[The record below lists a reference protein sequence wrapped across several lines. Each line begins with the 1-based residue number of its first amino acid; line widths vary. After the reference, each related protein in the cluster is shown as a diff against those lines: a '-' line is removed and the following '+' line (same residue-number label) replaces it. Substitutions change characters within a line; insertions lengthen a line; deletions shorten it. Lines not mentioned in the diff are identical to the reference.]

1 MGVMYYILS
10 PFSWLLNFFYS
21 FTDSYGI
28 SLILFA
34 LVIKIILFPL
44 TIKGKKGMIQMNLL
58 SGKMQQL
65 QKQYGKDRERYNM
78 EVQRLYEREKV
89 NPMSGC
95 LWSFLPILILLPLY
109 AIIRQPLLYLMGLDS
124 NQIAQVAA
132 SVDWQ
137 TLAVNHGWVTADA
150 MAKLVEQFNAGE
162 IATVFQN
169 VGYNQLYLASLVNEN
184 TLPAITAALGE
195 GTRVFVMNFDFLG
208 LDLAMLPT
216 WKIWEHLNWQYIGA
230 FLLIVISAFSS
241 IFMSKISMKTNQMN
255 NQSGNEQ
262 VEKTNRIMMWTMP
275 LMSLWIGF
283 MMPVAMCV
291 YWIANSLFSVIQ
303 ELIAGKILKKD
314 YEAARAAAAERER
327 QEKEEE
333 KRRKEEARLERQRRL
348 EEEKKNRGKKKLVK
362 KDEPTEPGVNKDDSR
377 IGIRAYARGRSY
389 IPDRFGGVT
398 EYRDMSELLQAQ
410 MDAEQQRK
418 GKKDK
423 KAAPAQEEKKE
434 EIVQKPETEAL
445 PEQETVPAEQP
456 AVQQPVS
463 EIPAE
468 QSAPVQE
475 PTEIEEVEVEVEQVE
490 MELPEEEDDKKEGV

>member
-333 KRRKEEARLERQRRL
+333 KRRKEEARLERARRA
-348 EEEKKNRGKKKLVK
+348 EEEKKNKKKKLPKPVSA
-362 KDEPTEPGVNKDDSR
+362 EPGVDPNDSKE
-377 IGIRAYARGRSY
+377 GIRAHARGRSY
-389 IPDRFGGVT
+389 IPDRYEAT
-398 EYRDMSELLQAQ
+398 EYTDPNALLGQLFMSKKERKAAEQAQ
-410 MDAEQQRK
+410 QEA
-418 GKKDK
+418 K
-423 KAAPAQEEKKE
+423 KAQAEEQPEPKSETAAPEAQEPVQAPVPE
-434 EIVQKPETEAL
+434 ETAAPEQSAQQ
-445 PEQETVPAEQP
+445 PEQE
-456 AVQQPVS
+456 QQK
-463 EIPAE
+463 
-468 QSAPVQE
+468 
-475 PTEIEEVEVEVEQVE
+475 EEN
-490 MELPEEEDDKKEGV
+490 

>member
-1 MGVMYYILS
+1 MGIFLILS
-10 PFSWLLNFFYS
+10 PFSWLLNFLQLLPTATVFA
-21 FTDSYGI
+21 
-28 SLILFA
+28 LIFFA

-314 YEAARAAAAERER
+314 YEAALSRRRRAGAPGERRGEAPQGGRPAWSVSAAW
-327 QEKEEE
+327 
-333 KRRKEEARLERQRRL
+333 KRRRRTVAKRSPARRRATPISLASERATA
-348 EEEKKNRGKKKLVK
+348 GWGCGPMPGAVPMI
-362 KDEPTEPGVNKDDSR
+362 PTAS
-377 IGIRAYARGRSY
+377 
-389 IPDRFGGVT
+389 
-398 EYRDMSELLQAQ
+398 
-410 MDAEQQRK
+410 
-418 GKKDK
+418 
-423 KAAPAQEEKKE
+423 AA
-434 EIVQKPETEAL
+434 
-445 PEQETVPAEQP
+445 
-456 AVQQPVS
+456 
-463 EIPAE
+463 
-468 QSAPVQE
+468 
-475 PTEIEEVEVEVEQVE
+475 
-490 MELPEEEDDKKEGV
+490 

>member
-1 MGVMYYILS
+1 MIAIIDYGVGNL
-10 PFSWLLNFFYS
+10 FSLKSSLKQLGLEAVV
-21 FTDSYGI
+21 TADADTI
-28 SLILFA
+28 RKADRLILPGVGAF
-34 LVIKIILFPL
+34 
-44 TIKGKKGMIQMNLL
+44 
-58 SGKMQQL
+58 
-65 QKQYGKDRERYNM
+65 
-78 EVQRLYEREKV
+78 
-89 NPMSGC
+89 
-95 LWSFLPILILLPLY
+95 
-109 AIIRQPLLYLMGLDS
+109 
-124 NQIAQVAA
+124 
-132 SVDWQ
+132 
-137 TLAVNHGWVTADA
+137 ADA

-184 TLPAITAALGE
+184 PLPAITAALGE

-327 QEKEEE
+327 
-333 KRRKEEARLERQRRL
+333 
-348 EEEKKNRGKKKLVK
+348 
-362 KDEPTEPGVNKDDSR
+362 
-377 IGIRAYARGRSY
+377 
-389 IPDRFGGVT
+389 
-398 EYRDMSELLQAQ
+398 M
-410 MDAEQQRK
+410 
-418 GKKDK
+418 
-423 KAAPAQEEKKE
+423 
-434 EIVQKPETEAL
+434 
-445 PEQETVPAEQP
+445 
-456 AVQQPVS
+456 
-463 EIPAE
+463 
-468 QSAPVQE
+468 
-475 PTEIEEVEVEVEQVE
+475 
-490 MELPEEEDDKKEGV
+490 

>member
-333 KRRKEEARLERQRRL
+333 KTPARL
-348 EEEKKNRGKKKLVK
+348 G
-362 KDEPTEPGVNKDDSR
+362 
-377 IGIRAYARGRSY
+377 
-389 IPDRFGGVT
+389 
-398 EYRDMSELLQAQ
+398 
-410 MDAEQQRK
+410 
-418 GKKDK
+418 
-423 KAAPAQEEKKE
+423 
-434 EIVQKPETEAL
+434 
-445 PEQETVPAEQP
+445 
-456 AVQQPVS
+456 
-463 EIPAE
+463 
-468 QSAPVQE
+468 
-475 PTEIEEVEVEVEQVE
+475 
-490 MELPEEEDDKKEGV
+490 

>member
-184 TLPAITAALGE
+184 TLPTITAALGE

-314 YEAARAAAAERER
+314 YEAARAAAAERE
-327 QEKEEE
+327 
-333 KRRKEEARLERQRRL
+333 
-348 EEEKKNRGKKKLVK
+348 KKNRGKKKPGQK
-362 KDEPTEPGVNKDDSR
+362 KSDSEQPGIRKSDSR
-377 IGIRAYARGRSY
+377 VGMRTYARGRAY
-389 IPDRFGGVT
+389 DPNRFGGVT
-398 EYRDMSELLQAQ
+398 PYHDPNAPEIPEDAVEQARREKGEEAENALAGEELAS
-410 MDAEQQRK
+410 
-418 GKKDK
+418 
-423 KAAPAQEEKKE
+423 
-434 EIVQKPETEAL
+434 AL
-445 PEQETVPAEQP
+445 PETSPIEEEKETAALESVSEAIDGSEEELSGEEAEEAEQDESGEEP
-456 AVQQPVS
+456 DEDKSKDQ
-463 EIPAE
+463 AE
-468 QSAPVQE
+468 
-475 PTEIEEVEVEVEQVE
+475 
-490 MELPEEEDDKKEGV
+490 

>member
-255 NQSGNEQ
+255 NQPKSCRPRPRSVPSGSA
-262 VEKTNRIMMWTMP
+262 RR
-275 LMSLWIGF
+275 
-283 MMPVAMCV
+283 
-291 YWIANSLFSVIQ
+291 
-303 ELIAGKILKKD
+303 KKRRS
-314 YEAARAAAAERER
+314 AARRRPAWSVSAAW
-327 QEKEEE
+327 
-333 KRRKEEARLERQRRL
+333 KRRRKTVAKRSPARRRATPISLASERATA
-348 EEEKKNRGKKKLVK
+348 GWGCGPMPGAVPMI
-362 KDEPTEPGVNKDDSR
+362 PTAS
-377 IGIRAYARGRSY
+377 
-389 IPDRFGGVT
+389 
-398 EYRDMSELLQAQ
+398 
-410 MDAEQQRK
+410 
-418 GKKDK
+418 
-423 KAAPAQEEKKE
+423 AA
-434 EIVQKPETEAL
+434 
-445 PEQETVPAEQP
+445 
-456 AVQQPVS
+456 
-463 EIPAE
+463 
-468 QSAPVQE
+468 
-475 PTEIEEVEVEVEQVE
+475 
-490 MELPEEEDDKKEGV
+490 

>member
-333 KRRKEEARLERQRRL
+333 KR
-348 EEEKKNRGKKKLVK
+348 
-362 KDEPTEPGVNKDDSR
+362 T
-377 IGIRAYARGRSY
+377 YARGRAY
-389 IPDRFGGVT
+389 DPNRFGGVT
-398 EYRDMSELLQAQ
+398 PYHDPNAPEIPEDAVEQARREKGEQAENALAGEELAS
-410 MDAEQQRK
+410 
-418 GKKDK
+418 
-423 KAAPAQEEKKE
+423 
-434 EIVQKPETEAL
+434 AL
-445 PEQETVPAEQP
+445 PETSPIEEEKETAALESVSEAIDGSEEELSGEEAEEAEQDESGEEP
-456 AVQQPVS
+456 DEDKSKDQ
-463 EIPAE
+463 AE
-468 QSAPVQE
+468 
-475 PTEIEEVEVEVEQVE
+475 
-490 MELPEEEDDKKEGV
+490 

>member
-216 WKIWEHLNWQYIGA
+216 WKIWEHLKVSEVGIKNIA
-230 FLLIVISAFSS
+230 TRIRIKSAKPILFFTDLISFALAIYFSS
-241 IFMSKISMKTNQMN
+241 LSLECISNDSIKGRDFQTMR
-255 NQSGNEQ
+255 SGLP
-262 VEKTNRIMMWTMP
+262 RFP
-275 LMSLWIGF
+275 
-283 MMPVAMCV
+283 
-291 YWIANSLFSVIQ
+291 
-303 ELIAGKILKKD
+303 AGPFRLLPFRP
-314 YEAARAAAAERER
+314 YSRA
-327 QEKEEE
+327 
-333 KRRKEEARLERQRRL
+333 
-348 EEEKKNRGKKKLVK
+348 GC
-362 KDEPTEPGVNKDDSR
+362 S
-377 IGIRAYARGRSY
+377 
-389 IPDRFGGVT
+389 
-398 EYRDMSELLQAQ
+398 
-410 MDAEQQRK
+410 
-418 GKKDK
+418 
-423 KAAPAQEEKKE
+423 
-434 EIVQKPETEAL
+434 
-445 PEQETVPAEQP
+445 
-456 AVQQPVS
+456 
-463 EIPAE
+463 
-468 QSAPVQE
+468 
-475 PTEIEEVEVEVEQVE
+475 
-490 MELPEEEDDKKEGV
+490 

>member
-348 EEEKKNRGKKKLVK
+348 EEEKKNRGKKHVK

-377 IGIRAYARGRSY
+377 IGIRAYARGRAY
-389 IPDRFGGVT
+389 IPERFGGVT
-398 EYRDMSELLQAQ
+398 EYRDMSDLLQAEI
-410 MDAEQQRK
+410 DAEQQKK
-418 GKKDK
+418 GKKNK
-423 KAAPAQEEKKE
+423 KAAPAQEKKE
-434 EIVQKPETEAL
+434 ETAQKPETEAL
-445 PEQETVPAEQP
+445 PKQETAPAEQP
-456 AVQQPVS
+456 AVQQSAPETPEEQPV
-463 EIPAE
+463 
-468 QSAPVQE
+468 PVQE
-475 PTEIEEVEVEVEQVE
+475 PAETEEVEVEVEQIEV
-490 MELPEEEDDKKEGV
+490 ELPEEEDDKKEGV

>member
-1 MGVMYYILS
+1 MIAIIDYGVGNL
-10 PFSWLLNFFYS
+10 FSLKSSLKQLGLEAVV
-21 FTDSYGI
+21 TADADTI
-28 SLILFA
+28 RKADRLILPGVGAF
-34 LVIKIILFPL
+34 
-44 TIKGKKGMIQMNLL
+44 
-58 SGKMQQL
+58 
-65 QKQYGKDRERYNM
+65 
-78 EVQRLYEREKV
+78 
-89 NPMSGC
+89 
-95 LWSFLPILILLPLY
+95 
-109 AIIRQPLLYLMGLDS
+109 
-124 NQIAQVAA
+124 
-132 SVDWQ
+132 
-137 TLAVNHGWVTADA
+137 ADA

-314 YEAARAAAAERER
+314 YEAARAAAAERSAR
-327 QEKEEE
+327 RK
-333 KRRKEEARLERQRRL
+333 KRRSAARRRPAWSVSAAWKRRRRTVAKRSPARRRATPNSLASERATA
-348 EEEKKNRGKKKLVK
+348 GWGCGPMPGAVPMI
-362 KDEPTEPGVNKDDSR
+362 PTAS
-377 IGIRAYARGRSY
+377 
-389 IPDRFGGVT
+389 
-398 EYRDMSELLQAQ
+398 
-410 MDAEQQRK
+410 
-418 GKKDK
+418 
-423 KAAPAQEEKKE
+423 AA
-434 EIVQKPETEAL
+434 
-445 PEQETVPAEQP
+445 
-456 AVQQPVS
+456 
-463 EIPAE
+463 
-468 QSAPVQE
+468 
-475 PTEIEEVEVEVEQVE
+475 
-490 MELPEEEDDKKEGV
+490 